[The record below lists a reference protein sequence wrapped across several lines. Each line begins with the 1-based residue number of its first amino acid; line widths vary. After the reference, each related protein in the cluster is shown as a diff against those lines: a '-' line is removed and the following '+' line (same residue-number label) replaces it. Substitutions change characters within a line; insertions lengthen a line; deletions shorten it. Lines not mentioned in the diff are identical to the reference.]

1 MRKTGETLISWGIT
15 PNLLGYKYIIDA
27 MDIIR
32 DDSEVMSSL
41 HKRIYLPLAKKYGVR
56 DVAIER
62 SIRTAIG
69 KLKSSQYQTELPKP
83 IQTLIDM
90 NLFCN
95 STFLATLAELEGG
108 AESETD

>member
-27 MDIIR
+27 LEIIKE
-32 DDSEVMSSL
+32 DSEVLNSL
-41 HKRIYLPLAKKYGVR
+41 HKKIYRPIAEKYGVR

-69 KLKSSQYQTELPKP
+69 KLKSFQHQIDLPKP
-83 IQTLIDM
+83 IQMLIDM

-108 AESETD
+108 AASETE

>member
-1 MRKTGETLISWGIT
+1 MRKTGETLINWGIT

-27 MDIIR
+27 LEIIKE
-32 DDSEVMSSL
+32 DSEVLSSL

-69 KLKSSQYQTELPKP
+69 KLKSSQYQIELPNP

-95 STFLATLAELEGG
+95 STFLATFAEIEGG
-108 AESETD
+108 AANEAE